1 MSFGQKK
8 ITIGIRRIDDNR
20 FFQATQCFSWIAG
33 IEQLS
38 PFLREPKRRSPL
50 GRYPWRNLGEQ
61 RTVVR
66 QRLPD
71 SLRRRTRFTDVGV
84 FRWFFSAGRR
94 HGSLV
99 LYVFSPI
106 LHLLSPR
113 LLS

>member
-1 MSFGQKK
+1 MGFGQKK

-71 SLRRRTRFTDVGV
+71 SLRRRARFTDVGV

-94 HGSLV
+94 HGSLG
-99 LYVFSPI
+99 L
-106 LHLLSPR
+106 
-113 LLS
+113 